1 MKFRFELNLVK
12 LVSVS
17 TCSWLLGFVCYEM
30 DSFSFSFLWRCFIV
44 VSFLVWVMSIKYNN
58 II

>member
-17 TCSWLLGFVCYEM
+17 TCFWLLGFVCHEM
-30 DSFSFSFLWRCFIV
+30 DSFSFFRGGVLLLLPFWSG
-44 VSFLVWVMSIKYNN
+44 
-58 II
+58 